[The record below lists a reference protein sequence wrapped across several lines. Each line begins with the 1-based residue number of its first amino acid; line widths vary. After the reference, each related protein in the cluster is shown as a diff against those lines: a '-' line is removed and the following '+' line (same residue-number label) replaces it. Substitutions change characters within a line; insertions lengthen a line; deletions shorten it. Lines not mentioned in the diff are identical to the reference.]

1 MLLLTATAET
11 QSLNPGDFCDTVD
24 GELVVIFAD
33 CHVPA
38 HQDDMLRRRKGCP
51 PRFFGLNSLERT
63 TTTMVRD
70 VPMSREDYLLAL
82 GAYAERLESLA
93 PQSIACFL
101 GYANGQRGRHS
112 RAGHSSRLHGHQ
124 ARRARRPA
132 PRLEELR
139 QNHRGYGAVI
149 CVAPPL
155 RQNHPSCRPY
165 REALLGV
172 NESPGGRPRSLM
184 QLRSLWRSD
193 KAEVAALLI
202 LNRQN
207 GKQSSSRP
215 VDDAP
220 GHAPRRHSAYL
231 HCRPQHP

>member
-82 GAYAERLESLA
+82 SAYAERLRSLA
-93 PQSIACFL
+93 PQSMACFL
-101 GYANGQRGRHS
+101 GTQMVSVAVT
-112 RAGHSSRLHGHQ
+112 RAHGTVVGFTATKLAERAVPPPGWKNFVTTTVAM
-124 ARRARRPA
+124 ARSFA
-132 PRLEELR
+132 
-139 QNHRGYGAVI
+139 
-149 CVAPPL
+149 
-155 RQNHPSCRPY
+155 
-165 REALLGV
+165 
-172 NESPGGRPRSLM
+172 
-184 QLRSLWRSD
+184 W
-193 KAEVAALLI
+193 
-202 LNRQN
+202 
-207 GKQSSSRP
+207 
-215 VDDAP
+215 
-220 GHAPRRHSAYL
+220 RRHYDRTIQAAG
-231 HCRPQHP
+231 RTEKP